1 MMAVGR
7 RRCAVWEG
15 GALPG
20 GSIAQSARLGLA
32 MASLRGPFLIL
43 PAASWAYRALG
54 RGPGSRACRAAGDSP
69 PPVRDPARDWM

>member
-20 GSIAQSARLGLA
+20 GSITLSARLGPT
-32 MASLRGPFLIL
+32 MASLCGPFLIL
-43 PAASWAYRALG
+43 PATSWAYCALG
-54 RGPGSRACRAAGDSP
+54 RGPGSHACRAAGDSA